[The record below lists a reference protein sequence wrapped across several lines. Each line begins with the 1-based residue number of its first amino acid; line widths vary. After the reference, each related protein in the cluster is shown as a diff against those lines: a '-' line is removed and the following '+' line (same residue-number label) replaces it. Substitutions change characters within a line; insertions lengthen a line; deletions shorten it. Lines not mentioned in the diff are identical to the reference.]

1 MRLIR
6 GDLRFKQT
14 GCSGSDA
21 GVGAR
26 FTQLI
31 ERAIHGGA
39 GQNRARSLASRRPI
53 AQSSGNPMRRSRS
66 WKRGSERRAPEE
78 QRARSALD

>member
-39 GQNRARSLASRRPI
+39 GLLGVLAFVLIVATTCILRRRH
-53 AQSSGNPMRRSRS
+53 N
-66 WKRGSERRAPEE
+66 
-78 QRARSALD
+78 AL